1 MGSEVD
7 AAKAKV
13 LQDRKLIPEEIFSA
27 SVRVQKPKS
36 NSGFKS
42 LKCSKMM
49 NCSQAQGASSCD
61 SQTTSPRKAIG
72 TLESS

>member
-1 MGSEVD
+1 MGIEVD

-36 NSGFKS
+36 NSVS
-42 LKCSKMM
+42 RVS
-49 NCSQAQGASSCD
+49 SAQ
-61 SQTTSPRKAIG
+61 K
-72 TLESS
+72 